1 MLGNNYNVGDKMR
14 SEKEIEDKFNELWK
28 ELNTSDSFYFDGMI
42 NGYLSALDW
51 VLDGELIKGKRNT
64 VIK

>member
-28 ELNTSDSFYFDGMI
+28 ELNISDSFYFDGMI
-42 NGYLSALDW
+42 NGYLSELDW
-51 VLDGELIKGKRNT
+51 VMNGELIKGKGNT